1 VLEHLSDDSRL
12 FLLMIVM
19 RPLQALNV
27 PKDNVAAA
35 IKRGVEGKT
44 GSNMEVGGGTL
55 SRQSFVL

>member
-55 SRQSFVL
+55 SRQSFVF